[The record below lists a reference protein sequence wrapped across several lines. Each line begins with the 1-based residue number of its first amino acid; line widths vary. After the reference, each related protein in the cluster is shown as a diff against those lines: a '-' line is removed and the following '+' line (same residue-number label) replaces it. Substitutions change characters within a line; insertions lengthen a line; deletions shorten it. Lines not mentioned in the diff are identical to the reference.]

1 MSLLVDAG
9 TIVGLG
15 ALMLGLFKFTANKL
29 STKQD
34 ISMCNTFHKQLKEDS
49 IRDDKAAEKIDK
61 RLDAQH
67 LELVNIGKELVLLT
81 HEVKSLNK

>member
-29 STKQD
+29 ATKQD
-34 ISMCNTFHKQLKEDS
+34 VSMCNTYHKQLKEDS
-49 IRDDKAAEKIDK
+49 VRDDKTAEKIDK
-61 RLDAQH
+61 RLDDQH
-67 LELVNIGKELVLLT
+67 KELVNKGNEMVLLT
-81 HEVKSLNK
+81 QEVKQHNK